1 MGYNFT
7 TQWLKGSKN
16 EAADAL
22 SRHPYHPPN
31 QGDDLA
37 EYEIDT
43 SGGVVVKTQAP
54 SIAELRAS
62 ALTHE
67 NLQLQE
73 LRRHANDDAVY
84 RALKDTILS
93 GFPNQKSSLHLKACI
108 LECKG
113 QP

>member
-7 TQWLKGSKN
+7 AQWLKGANN
-16 EAADAL
+16 EAGDAL

-43 SGGVVVKTQAP
+43 NDGMVITTQAL

-62 ALTHE
+62 ASIHE
-67 NLQLQE
+67 NLHLQE
-73 LRRHANDDAVY
+73 L
-84 RALKDTILS
+84 
-93 GFPNQKSSLHLKACI
+93 
-108 LECKG
+108 
-113 QP
+113 